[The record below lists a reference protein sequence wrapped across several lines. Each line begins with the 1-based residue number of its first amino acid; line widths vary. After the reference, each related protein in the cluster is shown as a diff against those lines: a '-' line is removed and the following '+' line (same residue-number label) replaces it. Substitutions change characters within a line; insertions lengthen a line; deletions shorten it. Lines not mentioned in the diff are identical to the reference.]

1 MLPYRHDDTLSQFLK
16 SLRKK
21 RYWFVIVRVV
31 EVLYGW
37 ELEGQQRASPYVWIT
52 HQKLIVIGPASN
64 RSGLFRRSAIY
75 SFVPIQSLKPP
86 VEI

>member
-37 ELEGQQRASPYVWIT
+37 ELEGQQRASPYY
-52 HQKLIVIGPASN
+52 S
-64 RSGLFRRSAIY
+64 LFI
-75 SFVPIQSLKPP
+75 SFADFSEWPD
-86 VEI
+86 